1 MHVTSSLWC
10 LAGSAGS
17 QDKENLED
25 AVRKQHDLIE
35 KQSEELKSLRR
46 QMEERDS
53 ELNKARGSIEELTLK
68 SSAAT
73 ELKILFEEPWLVQTS
88 HARLKGDVPVDRE
101 WNSLCALASECGV
114 GGEQG
119 LVAAGAAVR

>member
-1 MHVTSSLWC
+1 MCIPL
-10 LAGSAGS
+10 
-17 QDKENLED
+17 QDKDNLED

-35 KQSEELKSLRR
+35 KQSEELKSLRK

-53 ELNKARGSIEELTLK
+53 ELGKAKGLIEELTLK

-88 HARLKGDVPVDRE
+88 HARLKGEVPVDRE
-101 WNSLCALASECGV
+101 WNSLCALASE
-114 GGEQG
+114 
-119 LVAAGAAVR
+119 